1 MRNHQRGSI
10 FVWIRFAM
18 HAKWS
23 TDESECISSSN
34 IRFQDFSDLRFPMM
48 APFWE
53 GTVRRIGPRWTRKK
67 NHKNM
72 IFTPNESRVPAL
84 HVGMRITLWECP
96 EQKLQAFEHFSV
108 TKYVRIPGYPNQFET
123 VSFERPES
131 GLWVPLT
138 GTWEKINGKCNVSN
152 NLHPR
157 LGPVGVI
164 ISCVQ
169 SRILSLLSRFRHR

>member
-1 MRNHQRGSI
+1 MKVDHSHLSICTSILTSKAMRNHQRGSI

-108 TKYVRIPGYPNQFET
+108 TKYVRIPGYPN
-123 VSFERPES
+123 RPNSKQWARDS
-131 GLWVPLT
+131 GDFFGL
-138 GTWEKINGKCNVSN
+138 
-152 NLHPR
+152 
-157 LGPVGVI
+157 
-164 ISCVQ
+164 
-169 SRILSLLSRFRHR
+169 